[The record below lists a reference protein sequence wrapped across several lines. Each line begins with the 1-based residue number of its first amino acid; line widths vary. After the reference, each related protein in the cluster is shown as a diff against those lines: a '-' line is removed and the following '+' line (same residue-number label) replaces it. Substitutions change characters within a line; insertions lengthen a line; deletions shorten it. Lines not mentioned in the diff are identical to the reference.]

1 MGPGERTTQ
10 ARMSSSLVRT
20 CLRRGMAACVT
31 CQPVAVRLIFA
42 YEGGDLRL
50 VSRQRVDMVTP
61 PTDAPAAPAV
71 MGGVWAELRDVRG
84 QVLERRVV
92 PDFQR
97 GNVEVFGPEPTSSV
111 SRAPVERPSG
121 AFAVLLPEVA
131 GADHVALLAAPE
143 PTGLTTAAGE
153 ARELLRVD
161 LAGS

>member
-1 MGPGERTTQ
+1 M
-10 ARMSSSLVRT
+10 
-20 CLRRGMAACVT
+20 
-31 CQPVAVRLIFA
+31 AVRLIFA

-61 PTDAPAAPAV
+61 PTVAPAGPAAG
-71 MGGVWAELRDVRG
+71 GGVWAELRDVRG
-84 QVLERRVV
+84 QVLERRAV
-92 PDFQR
+92 PEFPR
-97 GNVEVFGPEPTSSV
+97 PNVEVFGPAPAPSV

-143 PTGLTTAAGE
+143 PTGPATEAGE